1 MASVLIV
8 DDEPLFR
15 RSVRDL
21 LASRRPALE
30 LLVAGDGR
38 EALEILSRREVDLV
52 LTDVRMPEIDGVAL
66 VGRLSARPR
75 WIPVIVITAH
85 GTPTLR
91 DRVLG
96 GGALRFLEKPLDVD
110 ELLRALDDLLVDGA
124 GHLAGVTAAGVA
136 QLVALE
142 GKTCRLRLR
151 PVRGEVH
158 ASLFFEA
165 GTLVDAQY
173 ESLVGA
179 DAALQ
184 ILAWGSCVVDVG
196 PLGQHRG
203 SVHLPLHHL
212 MIEAARLADE
222 AGRDVDALDG
232 PLELDEHAFDRAFAA
247 VSSLPPRPPS
257 DRATSPVVPASPR
270 APIVSPA
277 TPVSPTTRAA
287 VASGIAAS
295 GVITSTSSASAAD
308 PSTPSASTVGRM
320 PKTQPQETEM
330 ANINDS
336 LNAIMDIEG
345 GIAAALVDWE
355 SGLTLGTIG
364 GGRFDIELAA
374 SGNTTVVKAKMQV
387 MRQLGLKGHIEDIL
401 ITLDDQ
407 FHLIRPLSKSPSLFL
422 YVAIDKKKG
431 NLGLARHKLKS
442 VEENLV
448 L

>member
-247 VSSLPPRPPS
+247 MAVIWWR
-257 DRATSPVVPASPR
+257 SPGR
-270 APIVSPA
+270 WK
-277 TPVSPTTRAA
+277 
-287 VASGIAAS
+287 
-295 GVITSTSSASAAD
+295 TSTA
-308 PSTPSASTVGRM
+308 
-320 PKTQPQETEM
+320 
-330 ANINDS
+330 
-336 LNAIMDIEG
+336 
-345 GIAAALVDWE
+345 
-355 SGLTLGTIG
+355 
-364 GGRFDIELAA
+364 
-374 SGNTTVVKAKMQV
+374 
-387 MRQLGLKGHIEDIL
+387 
-401 ITLDDQ
+401 
-407 FHLIRPLSKSPSLFL
+407 
-422 YVAIDKKKG
+422 
-431 NLGLARHKLKS
+431 
-442 VEENLV
+442 
-448 L
+448 

>member
-277 TPVSPTTRAA
+277 TPVSPATRAA

-308 PSTPSASTVGRM
+308 PSTPASTVGRM

>member
-110 ELLRALDDLLVDGA
+110 ELLRALDELLVDGA

-184 ILAWGSCVVDVG
+184 VLAWGSCVVDVG

-270 APIVSPA
+270 APMVSSR
-277 TPVSPTTRAA
+277 TPVSPTTRAT
-287 VASGIAAS
+287 VASAM
-295 GVITSTSSASAAD
+295 SASAA
-308 PSTPSASTVGRM
+308 PPPTSASTVGRM

-374 SGNTTVVKAKMQV
+374 SGNTAVVKAKMQV

-431 NLGLARHKLKS
+431 NLGLARHKLKA